1 MSDSESRSR
10 RRGISFGEIIGLA
23 ALIVSALGLWIT
35 WQNAQNDKPTRV
47 VEQRQPIP
55 LTLRGT
61 AERDG
66 RELVLAPVEPGH
78 ALVALTLTV
87 KGSPAIEVASD
98 GRLDADDVEA
108 AVKDHDRDRKG
119 ASKMPVRIAAR
130 YVEAGTE
137 RRGGGTYV
145 LRYRWEGGGL
155 FGGRSLRLTGL
166 SR

>member
-1 MSDSESRSR
+1 MKDSESRPR

-35 WQNAQNDKPTRV
+35 WQSTQEDRPTRV
-47 VEQRQPIP
+47 VEQKQPIP

-61 AERDG
+61 AGRDG
-66 RELVLAPVEPGH
+66 RELILSPVEPGH
-78 ALVALTLTV
+78 ALLSLTV
-87 KGSPAIEVASD
+87 TIKGSPPIEIASD

-108 AVKDHDRDRKG
+108 AVRDRDRDRKG
-119 ASKMPVRIAAR
+119 AGKLPVRIAVR
-130 YVEAGTE
+130 YVEAGAE
-137 RRGGGTYV
+137 RRGGGPYV

-155 FGGRSLRLTGL
+155 FGGRSLRLTGF

>member
-1 MSDSESRSR
+1 MKDSESRPR

-35 WQNAQNDKPTRV
+35 WQSTQEDRPTRV
-47 VEQRQPIP
+47 VEQKQPIP

-61 AERDG
+61 AGRDG
-66 RELVLAPVEPGH
+66 RELILSPVEPGH
-78 ALVALTLTV
+78 ALLSLTFTIM
-87 KGSPAIEVASD
+87 GSPPIEIASD

-108 AVKDHDRDRKG
+108 AVRDRDRDRKG
-119 ASKMPVRIAAR
+119 AGKLPVRIAVR
-130 YVEAGTE
+130 YVEAGAE
-137 RRGGGTYV
+137 RRGGGPYV

-155 FGGRSLRLTGL
+155 FGGRSLRLTGF